1 MKKEKGNNPF
11 SFRAVEKQNS
21 ELLTQNRLLSKLNYK
36 FIKIAYSLR
45 ALLD

>member
-21 ELLTQNRLLSKLNYK
+21 ENLIYKRFMSKLIGK
-36 FIKIAYSLR
+36 FL
-45 ALLD
+45 